1 MKKLILIIFAFLSFA
16 QIVKG
21 QTTEL
26 EKELIQALYECRADF
41 YELAENYTKLD
52 SIQKNRTR
60 AAQERAERAEAK
72 AQELAEEMEKQK
84 TTTRK
89 RTRQRNAATLST
101 LIMVIL
107 HLLNR

>member
-1 MKKLILIIFAFLSFA
+1 MKKLIIFIFLSSA
-16 QIVKG
+16 QIANG

-26 EKELIQALYECRADF
+26 EKELINALFECRADF
-41 YELAENYTKLD
+41 YELAENYTNLD

-72 AQELAEEMEKQK
+72 AQDKAEELQKQK
-84 TTTRK
+84 ETTRK